1 MAMTV
6 LRGWRWEALP
16 PTPTDC
22 PPSLTAVVRRP
33 FVSAPGADSG
43 TDHGGMHYVATSR
56 THFARIARMSEETVK
71 STDRL
76 REPEVRNA
84 WSRRFRGAGSR
95 QRRGE
100 GSACSDGCGSVSGS
114 KAR

>member
-1 MAMTV
+1 MTV

-56 THFARIARMSEETVK
+56 THFARITRMSEETVK

-76 REPEVRNA
+76 REPEVRDA
-84 WSRRFRGAGSR
+84 
-95 QRRGE
+95 
-100 GSACSDGCGSVSGS
+100 
-114 KAR
+114 